1 MRERSCE
8 RLARRPWPA
17 CFQMSCSTA
26 IAGGHD
32 VSPGISMAS
41 CRVWPA
47 AARHLPAPEHI
58 SARLAC
64 ALHDRNTIFAF
75 RITMQESAMS
85 RKSVIGWT
93 FAIAAAIAT
102 LAKGPASAASLSVG
116 YSDWPGWVAW
126 QVAIDKGWLKDAGLD
141 VSFQWFDY
149 SASMDAFTAGKID
162 ADLMTNGDTLV
173 TGAGGG
179 KGIMVMLTDYS
190 SGNDMIVGEPGI
202 KSLKD
207 LKGKKVGIE
216 VGLVEHLLLLHGLQ
230 GAGMTEKDVTLVNAK
245 TNETPQVL
253 ASKQVDAIG
262 AWQPISGQAMK
273 AVPGARPIYTSTQA
287 PGLIYDVLAVSP
299 TSLNAHKADWIKLIA
314 VWDKVVHYINDPKTQ
329 DDAVKIMAARVAM
342 TPEQY
347 KPLLKGTH
355 LIDVAEAKK
364 TFKKGDGL
372 TSLYGSSKI
381 ADGFNV
387 ANDVYKQAQDINS
400 YIDPS
405 LTNAQ

>member
-1 MRERSCE
+1 MSHKRNLGWMFALALVGASIMER
-8 RLARRPWPA
+8 
-17 CFQMSCSTA
+17 
-26 IAGGHD
+26 
-32 VSPGISMAS
+32 
-41 CRVWPA
+41 
-47 AARHLPAPEHI
+47 
-58 SARLAC
+58 
-64 ALHDRNTIFAF
+64 
-75 RITMQESAMS
+75 
-85 RKSVIGWT
+85 
-93 FAIAAAIAT
+93 
-102 LAKGPASAASLSVG
+102 PASAASLSVG

-126 QVAIDKGWLKDAGLD
+126 QVAIDKGWIKDAGLD

-179 KGIMVMLTDYS
+179 RGIMIMLTDYS

-202 KSLKD
+202 KGLKD

-216 VGLVEHLLLLHGLQ
+216 VGLVEHLLLLHALQ
-230 GAGMTEKDVTLVNAK
+230 TAGMSEKDVSLVNAK

-253 ASKQVDAIG
+253 ASKQVAAVG

-273 AVPGARPIYTSTQA
+273 AVPGSHPLYTSAKA

-299 TSLNAHKADWIKLIA
+299 ASLNAHRADWMKLIG
-314 VWDKVVHYINDPKTQ
+314 VWDKVVHYIDDPKTQ
-329 DDAVKIMAARVAM
+329 DDALKIMAARVDL
-342 TPEQY
+342 TPDAY

-364 TFKKGDGL
+364 TFKKADGL
-372 TSLYGSSKI
+372 ASLYGSSRN
-381 ADGFNV
+381 ADQFNV
-387 ANDVYKQAQDINS
+387 ANDVYKQAQDIDS